1 MVNAK
6 FYKQL
11 HNKHVQCFLCP
22 HYCVI
27 KSGSRGKCGVRENVE
42 GILYTLVY
50 GKVISSMVDPIEKKP
65 LFHFLPGSSSLSIA
79 TMGCNMSCEFCQ
91 NWEISQSVKPQ
102 YQVIGQEM
110 SSEDI
115 INKAM
120 KNNCESISY
129 TYTEPTIFYEF
140 AYDTAKIAREHGL
153 KNVFVTNG
161 YINPEPQDEVCSVL
175 DAVNVDLKG
184 FSDEYYMEVC
194 GAKLQ
199 PVLEAIRKYYENGVW
214 IEITTLIVP
223 GHNDSDE
230 MLLKMGEFIA
240 SIDLKIP
247 WHISRFYPTY
257 KVQHLPITDIDTIHK
272 AVEIG
277 KKLSLKYVYTGNIPG
292 DNFENTYCPHCKRK
306 VITREGFTLINMNL
320 NENICKNCNEKID
333 LIL

>member
-1 MVNAK
+1 M
-6 FYKQL
+6 
-11 HNKHVQCFLCP
+11 
-22 HYCVI
+22 
-27 KSGSRGKCGVRENVE
+27 RENVE

-91 NWEISQSVKPQ
+91 NWEISQSVKPK

-110 SSEDI
+110 SSKDI
-115 INKAM
+115 VNKAL

-257 KVQHLPITDIDTIHK
+257 KVQYLPITDIDTIHK

-277 KKLSLKYVYTGNIPG
+277 KKLSLKYVYTGNVPG
-292 DNFENTYCPHCKRK
+292 DNFENTYCPNCKRK

-320 NENICKNCNEKID
+320 NENRCKYCNEKID